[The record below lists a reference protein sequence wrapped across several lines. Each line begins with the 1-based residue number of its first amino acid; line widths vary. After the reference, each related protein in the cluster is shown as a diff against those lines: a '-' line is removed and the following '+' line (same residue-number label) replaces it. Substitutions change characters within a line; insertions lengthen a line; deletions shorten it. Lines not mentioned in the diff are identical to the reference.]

1 MPAQLNLAIL
11 QHHGERRTSR
21 HGLQKI
27 KLLLKLL
34 LMLKAE
40 LLEIAGRHRLDP
52 VYETDVLAKAQGHR
66 VLRLPVRHCELNP
79 IERYPSTT
87 QGLRCQK

>member
-1 MPAQLNLAIL
+1 
-11 QHHGERRTSR
+11 
-21 HGLQKI
+21 
-27 KLLLKLL
+27 
-34 LMLKAE
+34 MLKAE

-79 IERYPSTT
+79 IELIQAQLKGMLPEITIRSSSLM
-87 QGLRCQK
+87 LRN